1 MDNNITN
8 NKKLKTTPLS
18 NLKHHLI
25 HFFFNKN
32 YLAFVHEQTCIYYVI
47 LVIGSSMLGSVHHQN
62 LSEKKEEDILS

>member
-8 NKKLKTTPLS
+8 HN
-18 NLKHHLI
+18 
-25 HFFFNKN
+25 NKN
-32 YLAFVHEQTCIYYVI
+32 HNYVKPKTSFNTFLYYLAFVHEQTCIYYVI